1 MAERPRMDKLNIKT
15 MKQDY
20 KKIIEKGFIENELEL
35 ERTFILERKLR
46 LLIPKNP
53 NYKEDRKQLR
63 SIIKEY
69 EKQNWSTDSIITDKK
84 IKESDYAEQIAEQER
99 QFLAKRK
106 EIIKTKLLE
115 NKLNQQDLGA
125 ILKHSKSYISELMNG
140 INSFTKKDL
149 IIIHKLFDIK
159 LEDLIPT
166 TITQKDVNRMRK
178 TIEKLGKNDLISKLY
193 SSKSSHKVK

>member
-1 MAERPRMDKLNIKT
+1 

-35 ERTFILERKLR
+35 ERAFILERKLR
-46 LLIPKNP
+46 LLISENP
-53 NYKEDRKQLR
+53 NYKEDRKKLR

-69 EKQNWSTDSIITDKK
+69 EKQNWSTDSVITEEK

-99 QFLAKRK
+99 NFLAKRR
-106 EIIKTKLLE
+106 EIIKAKLIE
-115 NKLNQQDLGA
+115 NNLNQQDLGT
-125 ILKHSKSYISELMNG
+125 ILKHSKSYISELING

-166 TITQKDVNRMRK
+166 TIPQKDADRMRK
-178 TIEKLGKNDLISKLY
+178 TIVELGRKDLISKL
-193 SSKSSHKVK
+193 